1 MSGTTSGE
9 VRRSMQC
16 FRGVRAALLVA
27 FGALAAGCAVGP
39 SYHRPQAPARAGYS
53 PTPLPQSSAS
63 AAVPGGEAQRLISA
77 RDIPFEW
84 WQSFQS
90 PALNALVQRAFR
102 ANPTI
107 AAAQAAVVQA
117 QELVYAQRG
126 FFFPT
131 IEANYNFERQKLA
144 GNLTIDN
151 SPGTE
156 GDGHNLNP
164 PPNVQPL
171 FYNFHTAQLTVGF
184 VPDVFGAN
192 YRQMESLAAQRD
204 AQRFAL
210 EATYITLASNVVAAA
225 IQEASLR
232 AQIEATRQII
242 AAEEKSLAILRDQLR
257 LGFAMRMDVAAQETA
272 LAQAEATL
280 PPLQKQ
286 FEQTRDLIRALVGNL
301 PNQEIAETFEF
312 DALQLP
318 PELPLSLPAKIIEQR
333 PDVRAAEAQ
342 LHAANAEVGVA
353 VAAMLPQLS
362 ITGAYGGNADEFAW
376 MFRHGGPFWNL
387 IENVTQPLFEGGTLL
402 HRKRA
407 AEEALKQAAA
417 QYQSSVLTAY
427 QNVADTLHASL
438 SDADALAA
446 DVRAENAAKVA
457 YDLTRRQMELGSVDY
472 LILLNAEMTYGQAL
486 IQRVQAQAARYGDT
500 VALFQALGGGWWN
513 RQGKPDA
520 GSDKLAAAWALGSG
534 SVRPLAA
541 EVASISGAD

>member
-1 MSGTTSGE
+1 MKLIRLS
-9 VRRSMQC
+9 
-16 FRGVRAALLVA
+16 LLVA
-27 FGALAAGCAVGP
+27 ASALAASCAVGP
-39 SYHRPQAPARAGYS
+39 RYHRPQPPADAGYA

-63 AAVPGGEAQRLISA
+63 AAIHGGEAQHLIDG
-77 RDIPFEW
+77 RDVPFEW
-84 WQSFQS
+84 WELFKSS
-90 PALNALVQRAFR
+90 ALNALVERAFR

-107 AAAQAAVVQA
+107 AAAQAALVQA
-117 QELVYAQRG
+117 QELVYAQQG
-126 FFFPT
+126 YFFPT
-131 IEANYNFERQKLA
+131 LGANYSFARTKIA
-144 GNLTIDN
+144 GNFTVDD
-151 SPGTE
+151 SPGTQ

-164 PPNVQPL
+164 PLLDLKNSP
-171 FYNFHTAQLTVGF
+171 HTAPLIYNYHTAEFTVGF

-192 YRQMESLAAQRD
+192 WRQMESLAAQRD

-232 AQIEATRQII
+232 AQIAATQQII
-242 AAEEKSLAILRDQLR
+242 AADEKSLQILRDQLR
-257 LGFAMRMDVAAQETA
+257 LGFAMRIDVAAQETA
-272 LAQAEATL
+272 LAQAKATL
-280 PPLQKQ
+280 PPLEEQ

-301 PNQEIAETFEF
+301 PNQDVSETFEL

-318 PELPLSLPAKIIEQR
+318 PELPLSLPARIIEQR

-342 LHAANAEVGVA
+342 LHAANAQLGVA

-387 IENVTQPLFEGGTLL
+387 VGNVTQPVFEGGTLL

-407 AEEALKQAAA
+407 ANEALKQAAA

-446 DVRAENAAKVA
+446 NVRAEDAAKVT
-457 YDLTRRQMELGSVDY
+457 YDLTRRQMEVGYVNY
-472 LILLNAEMTYGQAL
+472 LTLLNAEAAYNQAL
-486 IQRVQAQAARYGDT
+486 LARVQAQATRFGDT

-513 RQGKPDA
+513 RPEAVAKTAPA
-520 GSDKLAAAWALGSG
+520 NAPTAA
-534 SVRPLAA
+534 R
-541 EVASISGAD
+541 

>member
-1 MSGTTSGE
+1 MTW
-9 VRRSMQC
+9 VRS
-16 FRGVRAALLVA
+16 ALLVA
-27 FGALAAGCAVGP
+27 SVAFTAGCAVGP
-39 SYHRPQAPARAGYS
+39 RYHRPEAPANAGYAPS
-53 PTPLPQSSAS
+53 PLPQTSAS
-63 AAVPGGEAQRLISA
+63 APIHGGEAQHLISD

-84 WQSFQS
+84 WQLFQS
-90 PALNALVQRAFR
+90 PALNALVERAFR

-107 AAAQAAVVQA
+107 AAAQAALVQA

-126 FFFPT
+126 YFFPA
-131 IEANYNFERQKLA
+131 IGANYSFERQKIA
-144 GNLTIDN
+144 GNFTLDD
-151 SPGTE
+151 SPGTQGN
-156 GDGHNLNP
+156 GDNLNP
-164 PPNVQPL
+164 PLLDVKNVPHTAPL
-171 FYNFHTAQLTVGF
+171 FYNFQTAQLTVGF

-192 YRQMESLAAQRD
+192 RRQMESLAAQRD
-204 AQRFAL
+204 VQRFAL

-232 AQIEATRQII
+232 AQIKATQQII
-242 AAEEKSLAILRDQLR
+242 AADEKSLQILRDQFQ
-257 LGFAMRMDVAAQETA
+257 LGFAMRIDLAAQETA
-272 LAQAEATL
+272 LAQARATL

-301 PNQEIAETFEF
+301 PNQEVPETFQL

-342 LHAANAEVGVA
+342 LHAANAQVGVA
-353 VAAMLPQLS
+353 VAAMLPQFS

-376 MFRHGGPFWNL
+376 MFRHGGPFWSL
-387 IENVTQPLFEGGTLL
+387 VGNVTQPVFEGGTLL

-407 AEEALKQAAA
+407 ADDALKQAAA

-446 DVRAENAAKVA
+446 NVRAENAAKVT
-457 YDLTRRQMELGSVDY
+457 YDLTRRQMEVGYVNY
-472 LILLNAEMTYGQAL
+472 LILLNAETTYEQAL
-486 IQRVQAQAARYGDT
+486 LIRVQAQATRFGDT

-513 RQGKPDA
+513 RK
-520 GSDKLAAAWALGSG
+520 
-534 SVRPLAA
+534 
-541 EVASISGAD
+541 